1 MNNRTLK
8 GAIFDLDG
16 TILDSSWVWEKI
28 DREFLGGRGID
39 VPEDYVE
46 NIAPLGFYGAAVYT
60 INRFGF
66 EDKPEEL
73 MKIWGEMAIREYK
86 NNVYIK
92 EGVAEYLDYLYTKGI
107 SMGIATASNEDLF
120 IPCLEHNNIFKYFQT
135 FTTVSEVGKSKESA
149 DVYIATAR
157 KLGIYPDECVVFED
171 LPQGLISASNAGF
184 YTVAIPDDF
193 SKNGLKRFELDV
205 DCICDSFIGE
215 NIRKIFD

>member
-60 INRFGF
+60 IDRFGF

-107 SMGIATASNEDLF
+107 PMGIATASNEDLF

-135 FTTVSEVGKSKESA
+135 FTTVSEVGISKESA

-205 DCICDSFIGE
+205 DCICHSFIGE